1 VRELNVISFSDD
13 HSDVSMLASS
23 ICGRNAG
30 RSVDTFFGELIQ
42 ILVGWLAVDDGEL
55 EVF

>member
-1 VRELNVISFSDD
+1 
-13 HSDVSMLASS
+13 MLASS

-30 RSVDTFFGELIQ
+30 RGVDTFFGELIQ
-42 ILVGWLAVDDGEL
+42 ILIGWLAVDDGEL